1 VVVVVVVG
9 VVVSCLLAVGVVC
22 WSCGLVEVDVCAW
35 WCVVVVLRGGVECG
49 VNVDWMVNVVGLDA
63 GGGVVGVSIVVGKIW
78 GSCVGVWGV
87 WSIVVMSVVVV
98 GGGGVVWRLL
108 QSSKSP
114 NPSGWWGD
122 PTIFCS
128 HLLTQCLVG
137 W

>member
-1 VVVVVVVG
+1 
-9 VVVSCLLAVGVVC
+9 
-22 WSCGLVEVDVCAW
+22 VEVDVCAW
-35 WCVVVVLRGGVECG
+35 WCVVVVLMGGVECG

-87 WSIVVMSVVVV
+87 WSIVVMSVEVV

-114 NPSGWWGD
+114 NPSKWWGD